1 MKFLKQKLHP
11 KESLLPKKFNNKI
24 LRKGL
29 SDYGINI
36 GIDNRSRKI
45 ACLACPEKFCLD
57 FSENELKY
65 NHIFLNVCPTKAIS
79 FSGNTSVIDYDNC
92 MGCGL
97 CAIRCPY
104 GAIKFNDDYLP
115 EINDLNYDYKKYSY
129 SDFKKETK
137 YLVVRNIIH
146 DQDRKKLVKNL
157 LHNLRDQKQNT
168 IYPLVGSMLTSIGLA
183 TRITRVGDTNERT
196 DSVIIDERNSIP
208 IEIKSPTETEH
219 IDIKSVRQALDNK
232 IIMLSR
238 NTHNT
243 QFKTTSLSIGYRY
256 PASRSDVDELIEN
269 IYEAYS
275 INIGMIDFETL
286 YVMLL
291 NNSFKNVKITVNDI
305 QELRGRL

>member
-1 MKFLKQKLHP
+1 MKFLKQKLQP
-11 KESLLPKKFNNKI
+11 KESLLPEKFNNQI
-24 LRKGL
+24 IRKGL
-29 SDYGINI
+29 RDYGITI
-36 GIDNRSRKI
+36 GADNKSRSI
-45 ACLACPEKFCLD
+45 ACLACPEKLCLD

-65 NHIFLNVCPTKAIS
+65 NRIFSNVCPTKAIS
-79 FSGNTSVIDYDNC
+79 FSGNTPVIDYANC
-92 MGCGL
+92 VGCGL

-115 EINDLNYDYKKYSY
+115 EINDLNHDYKRLSH

-137 YLVVRNIIH
+137 NLIVENIIQ
-146 DQDRKKLVKNL
+146 DRDRKKLVKNL
-157 LHNLRDQKQNT
+157 LHNLRDQRQNV
-168 IYPLVGSMLTSIGLA
+168 IYPLIGSILKSIGLA

-196 DSVIIDERNSIP
+196 DGVIIDEKSSIP

-219 IDIKSVRQALDNK
+219 INIKSVRQALENK

-238 NTHNT
+238 NPYNT
-243 QFKTTSLSIGYRY
+243 QFETTSLSIGYRY
-256 PASRSDVDELIEN
+256 PAFRSDVDELIEN

-291 NNSFKNVKITVNDI
+291 NKFFKSAKITINSI